1 MEANQQP
8 PAKHEEVKPQ
18 NEEED
23 DDFSIEVVKDLSP
36 EQEQNLF
43 TFLQKVQ
50 RACNDD
56 SSVPDF
62 VGSQVEDWLKELQEK
77 GHLEPLPEKK
87 E

>member
-1 MEANQQP
+1 MEANQ
-8 PAKHEEVKPQ
+8 KHEEVKPQ
-18 NEEED
+18 VEEED
-23 DDFSIEVVKDLSP
+23 DDFTIEVVKDLST

-50 RACNDD
+50 KACKED

-62 VGSQVEDWLKELQEK
+62 VGSQVQDWLKELQEK
-77 GHLEPLPEKK
+77 GTLEPEKK